1 MFFFKQFKIEDNRCA
16 MKVGTDGVL
25 LGAWVDIAAAN
36 TVLDVGTG
44 SGVIALMLAQRT
56 STETQIDAI
65 EIDKSS
71 AGQAHENV
79 QQSPWAKKMMVHH
92 SSLQGFHSSKKYDLI
107 VSNPP
112 YFNNSLPPPERARAG
127 ARHTDTLP
135 HHELLAHS
143 KQLLAPTGRLAV
155 ILPFAEGKAFISM
168 ASITG
173 LFCVRQCSFYSRQGK
188 PQERWLLEFALE
200 PRTIKTEKLLLFADD
215 NNRSEDY
222 KDLTRDFYLK
232 L

>member
-1 MFFFKQFKIEDNRCA
+1 MFYFKQFNIEDNRCA

-25 LGAWVDIAAAN
+25 LGAWVDIAQAKQ
-36 TVLDVGTG
+36 VLDVGTG

-56 STETQIDAI
+56 SAELTVDAI
-65 EIDKSS
+65 EVDKNS
-71 AGQAHENV
+71 AEQALENV
-79 QQSPWAKKMMVHH
+79 QQSPWANNIIVHH
-92 SSLQGFHSSKKYDLI
+92 SPLQSFHSSKKYDLI

-112 YFNNSLPPPERARAG
+112 YFNNSLLPPEQTRVS
-127 ARHTDTLP
+127 ARHTDTLA
-135 HHELLAHS
+135 HHELLAYS
-143 KQLLAPTGRLAV
+143 KKSLAPAGRLAV

-173 LFCVRQCSFYSRQGK
+173 LFCVRQCAFFSRKRK
-188 PQERWLLEFALE
+188 PQERWLLEFAVE
-200 PRTIKTEKLLLFADD
+200 PCTIKTEKLLLFADD
-215 NNRSEDY
+215 NNWSEVY

>member
-1 MFFFKQFKIEDNRCA
+1 VFYFKQFNIEDNRCA

-25 LGAWVDIAAAN
+25 LGAWVDVAKVN

-56 STETQIDAI
+56 PTETQIDAI
-65 EIDKSS
+65 EIDK
-71 AGQAHENV
+71 ACAEQAQENV
-79 QQSPWAKKMMVHH
+79 QQSPWAKKIIVHH
-92 SSLQGFHSSKKYDLI
+92 SLLQEFHSSKKYDLI

-112 YFNNSLPPPERARAG
+112 YFNNSLPPPERARAD
-127 ARHTDTLP
+127 ARHTDMLP
-135 HHELLAHS
+135 HHELLAHT
-143 KQLLAPTGRLAV
+143 KQLIAPAGRLAV

-200 PRTIKTEKLLLFADD
+200 PRTFKIEKLLLFADD
-215 NNRSEDY
+215 NNWSEDY
-222 KDLTRDFYLK
+222 KDLTRDFYSK

>member
-1 MFFFKQFKIEDNRCA
+1 MFYFKQFKIEDNRCA

-25 LGAWVDIAAAN
+25 LGAWVDVAQAN

-56 STETQIDAI
+56 SAEARIDAI
-65 EIDKSS
+65 EVDKNS
-71 AGQAHENV
+71 AEQALENV
-79 QQSPWAKKMMVHH
+79 RQSPWGKKIIVHH
-92 SSLQGFHSSKKYDLI
+92 SPLQGFRSSKKYDLI

-112 YFNNSLPPPERARAG
+112 YFNNSLPPPERARAD
-127 ARHTDTLP
+127 ARHTDTLS

-143 KQLLAPTGRLAV
+143 KQLLAPSGRLAV
-155 ILPFAEGKAFISM
+155 VLPFAEGKAFISM

-215 NNRSEDY
+215 NNWSEDY

>member
-1 MFFFKQFKIEDNRCA
+1 VFYFKQFKIDDNRCA

-25 LGAWVDIAAAN
+25 LGAWVDIAQAKTA
-36 TVLDVGTG
+36 LDVGTG
-44 SGVIALMLAQRT
+44 SAVIALMLAQRT

-65 EIDKSS
+65 EVDKSS
-71 AGQAHENV
+71 AEQAQENV
-79 QQSPWAKKMMVHH
+79 QQSPWAKKIIVHH
-92 SSLQGFHSSKKYDLI
+92 SSLQAFHVSKKYDLI

-112 YFNNSLPPPERARAG
+112 YFNNSLLPPEQTRAG

-135 HHELLAHS
+135 HHELLACA
-143 KQLLAPTGRLAV
+143 KQLLTPAGRLAV

-173 LFCVRQCSFYSRQGK
+173 LFCTRQCSFYSRQGK

-200 PRTIKTEKLLLFADD
+200 PRTIKTENLLLFADD
-215 NNRSEDY
+215 NNWSEAY